1 MLVATCRC
9 VSNPSIPFASDYL
22 LSTASLNH
30 RLVPIPL
37 PQLMIQVQN
46 GSLRKDKRPTARTW
60 FPHRSRILG
69 SDT

>member
-9 VSNPSIPFASDYL
+9 VSNPSIPFAGDYL

-37 PQLMIQVQN
+37 PQLMIHVQN
-46 GSLRKDKRPTARTW
+46 GSLRKDKRPTART
-60 FPHRSRILG
+60 
-69 SDT
+69 